1 MVQKVKV
8 QDVLKALP
16 KGVAT
21 VTPEERQ
28 QILRERRRALLERSY
43 W

>member
-1 MVQKVKV
+1 VA
-8 QDVLKALP
+8 DVLKEMP

-21 VTPEERQ
+21 VTPEQRQ
-28 QILRERRRALLERSY
+28 EIIRERRRALLERPL